1 MKGALLVLSLVV
13 VVTQALPVD
22 PRRGPADL
30 RLDKVAQVD
39 DRMRRAPMPDTPGLD
54 PDEYNRY
61 WGEMA
66 RNNPGTPSST
76 LSVCVYVLYHTFPLY
91 FATTSYDGSS
101 EGSETRGAGQAP
113 SKSE

>member
-1 MKGALLVLSLVV
+1 MTAAMKGALLVLSLVV
-13 VVTQALPVD
+13 VVTLALPVD

-30 RLDKVAQVD
+30 RLDKMAQVD

-66 RNNPGTPSST
+66 RNDPGTPSST
-76 LSVCVYVLYHTFPLY
+76 LSVCVYYIFLPYFPPLFRHY
-91 FATTSYDGSS
+91 
-101 EGSETRGAGQAP
+101 QL
-113 SKSE
+113 